1 MLVARY
7 PVPVKANATVKIGTS
22 GDVETTMGEQKP
34 LTAKQQGFTD
44 SILDGCSL
52 ADAYRNN
59 YNCANMSSNTIRV
72 EASRLAN
79 NPCVALMVAEKR
91 KAAQMVRLWTREQ
104 AITEA
109 KANLAQARAINQ
121 MGPANQA
128 LKLAAELSGLSSEV
142 VRQTAVKVT
151 QVTVVLNHW

>member
-1 MLVARY
+1 MDKPTKML
-7 PVPVKANATVKIGTS
+7 TG
-22 GDVETTMGEQKP
+22 
-34 LTAKQQGFTD
+34 KQQGFTD

-59 YNCANMSSNTIRV
+59 YNCANMSSNAIRV

-91 KAAQMVRLWTREQ
+91 QAAQAAKMWTRQ
-104 AITEA
+104 MALLEA
-109 KANLAQARAINQ
+109 ETNLEMARDAKQ

-128 LKLAAELSGLSSEV
+128 LKIAVALSGLSKEFERLGDV
-142 VRQTAVKVT
+142 QVT
-151 QVTVVLNHW
+151 QVTVVLNQ